1 MSLSRYIQERYDC
14 GNNDTRNSSR
24 RLRYALPKSLVP
36 QNGRA
41 GMIAICQHRD
51 RSCLQAQ
58 LAREPID
65 ADLDANAT
73 LNVEDNI
80 NLSAAFE
87 PYTDDKITSVNLTT
101 RTVGA
106 CS

>member
-14 GNNDTRNSSR
+14 GNNDTMDSSR
-24 RLRYALPKSLVP
+24 RLRYAIPKSFVP

-51 RSCLQAQ
+51 RSCLQAK
-58 LAREPID
+58 LARETID

-80 NLSAAFE
+80 NLSAALDR
-87 PYTDDKITSVNLTT
+87 YTDDKITSVNLTI
-101 RTVGA
+101 GL
-106 CS
+106 